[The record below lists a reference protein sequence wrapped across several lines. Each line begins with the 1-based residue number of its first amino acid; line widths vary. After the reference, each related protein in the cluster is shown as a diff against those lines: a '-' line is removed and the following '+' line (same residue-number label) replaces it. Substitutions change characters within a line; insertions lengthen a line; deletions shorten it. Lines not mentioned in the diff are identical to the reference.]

1 MKHSSNE
8 VSQSMEKQSHK
19 TNETLQVAQ
28 GGVSDAERVADMST
42 EAAQSDAQ
50 AGQTASEGGEVVN
63 KAITSIRE
71 IADIVNHS
79 ADSVAELN
87 TLGENIGG
95 IISVIE
101 GIAEQTNLLALNAA
115 IEVARAGEQGR
126 GFAVVADEVRQ
137 LAQRTAE
144 ATHEV
149 AESIKSIQENTQQVS
164 QQMQTGTER
173 AAHSVEMAG

>member
-87 TLGENIGG
+87 SPT
-95 IISVIE
+95 
-101 GIAEQTNLLALNAA
+101 
-115 IEVARAGEQGR
+115 
-126 GFAVVADEVRQ
+126 
-137 LAQRTAE
+137 
-144 ATHEV
+144 
-149 AESIKSIQENTQQVS
+149 
-164 QQMQTGTER
+164 
-173 AAHSVEMAG
+173 